1 MEEKF
6 KTRRLRKRNLST
18 SDSNTS
24 QNLDTSMDESKNSK
38 KIKIDA
44 LESERPLRRNRGA
57 MIDEQ
62 PKVLDESDEK
72 ENKTEEAKDKV
83 TERESENR
91 QTDQQIPLATTE
103 NDTTKPSVLQEIID
117 VTDDEEMAKA
127 GDADDISI
135 LEIEDSNDVQSDS
148 INELLDSAEA
158 SNIESN
164 DTSPVRGKKRGR
176 KPGSKNKPKKAK
188 NQDENN
194 DLGRQLNKALKKG
207 KKYTQVEVLLER
219 FKGPFVHIEGSFRSP
234 NFVNVINSSNDSLG
248 PKTIS
253 QKGICDSELRP
264 KLTNF
269 GHTSALSK
277 QYDSR
282 NLDQTWVCVFC
293 HRTSHFRGLG
303 DLFGPYW
310 LPAGIV
316 KTPQKLRKD
325 SQNSESSRKGGRK
338 RRKSEISE
346 ISVEA
351 APAEDNSKTE
361 IWFHEDCFIWI
372 PNTFLVGGRIVGLE
386 EGVEQCQDLICSECH
401 NRGASVGCTAHGC
414 KKAAHVYCA
423 QQAKWHLDI
432 HNFDAKCVN
441 CVASTE

>member
-1 MEEKF
+1 M
-6 KTRRLRKRNLST
+6 
-18 SDSNTS
+18 
-24 QNLDTSMDESKNSK
+24 
-38 KIKIDA
+38 
-44 LESERPLRRNRGA
+44 G
-57 MIDEQ
+57 
-62 PKVLDESDEK
+62 
-72 ENKTEEAKDKV
+72 
-83 TERESENR
+83 
-91 QTDQQIPLATTE
+91 
-103 NDTTKPSVLQEIID
+103 
-117 VTDDEEMAKA
+117 
-127 GDADDISI
+127 
-135 LEIEDSNDVQSDS
+135 
-148 INELLDSAEA
+148 
-158 SNIESN
+158 
-164 DTSPVRGKKRGR
+164 
-176 KPGSKNKPKKAK
+176 
-188 NQDENN
+188 
-194 DLGRQLNKALKKG
+194 LKKG

-269 GHTSALSK
+269 GHASALSK

-282 NLDQTWVCVFC
+282 NLDQSWVCVFC
-293 HRTSHFRGLG
+293 HKTSHFRGLG

-316 KTPQKLRKD
+316 KTPQKLLKD

-338 RRKSEISE
+338 RRKSDISE

-351 APAEDNSKTE
+351 PPTEDNSKTE

-432 HNFDAKCVN
+432 HNFDAKCSN